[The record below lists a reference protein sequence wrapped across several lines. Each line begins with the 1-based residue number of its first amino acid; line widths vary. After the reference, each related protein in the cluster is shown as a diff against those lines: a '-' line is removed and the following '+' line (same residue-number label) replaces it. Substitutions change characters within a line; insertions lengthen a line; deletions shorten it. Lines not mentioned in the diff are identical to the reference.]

1 MNIQI
6 GSVEF
11 LTTACYVIIFA
22 ALWRTIMYA
31 ARRSGRDD
39 IAGAMAYLF

>member
-6 GSVEF
+6 GSIEF
-11 LTTACYVIIFA
+11 LTQACYIILFA

-31 ARRSGRDD
+31 LRRSGRDD
-39 IAGAMAYLF
+39 AAGAMAYLF